1 MERPT
6 ASSAFNSPTNRF
18 SISSPFPPLLIPI
31 APADPLP
38 LPLISPLS
46 ARPRHSNPSSISST
60 FASTVSSSMI
70 ALLAS
75 GSYGGKSGFGSEGV
89 AAVGEFGESGSV
101 SVGTSGSA
109 TAAGKARVACATE
122 GMGARGERRA
132 TFVGAAES
140 VVDGFRSSGG
150 IACGSREL
158 ATVLMLVT
166 DAFRAYVDD
175 PSALVGA
182 AVDPFDDAP
191 RFDTAGTCRGRF
203 DIEDPV
209 GEPALLDPL
218 RSDIEGRCGSDC
230 CCELYEL
237 EEAAVDGRGK
247 GLVRLVLVVR
257 GFDGVAEVALWSD
270 VGRIDRSAR
279 FSRVEL
285 LRSDA

>member
-1 MERPT
+1 
-6 ASSAFNSPTNRF
+6 
-18 SISSPFPPLLIPI
+18 
-31 APADPLP
+31 
-38 LPLISPLS
+38 
-46 ARPRHSNPSSISST
+46 
-60 FASTVSSSMI
+60 MI